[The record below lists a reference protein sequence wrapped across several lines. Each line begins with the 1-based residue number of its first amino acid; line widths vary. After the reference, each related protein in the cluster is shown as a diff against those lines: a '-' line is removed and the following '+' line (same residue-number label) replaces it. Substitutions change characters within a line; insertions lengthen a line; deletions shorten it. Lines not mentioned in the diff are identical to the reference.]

1 MSIRAIREE
10 WAVFA
15 HDGDVNIGAVRRVQP
30 DKLLVYIENYGE
42 VTLDKKDVAWASEG
56 KVVLQPNCLSQ
67 EVLDAIAHAHDQESG
82 RN

>member
-1 MSIRAIREE
+1 MSFSSIREE

-15 HDGDVNIGAVRRVQP
+15 HDGDVNIGAVRRI
-30 DKLLVYIENYGE
+30 KSNGLLVYIENYGE
-42 VTLDKKDVAWASEG
+42 VTLDRKDVARASEG

-82 RN
+82 RS